1 MNLIIE
7 NNYNENLC
15 FLYDRVIIEMQ
26 ILMLP
31 GYVCPPIYVDGPAP
45 YAAGAERTYKNGK
58 QCQNMSYCSNV

>member
-1 MNLIIE
+1 
-7 NNYNENLC
+7 
-15 FLYDRVIIEMQ
+15 MQ

-45 YAAGAERTYKNGK
+45 YAAGAKRTYKNGK